1 MAALAAPS
9 AGAGGVP
16 SSRLEVVAELE
27 GHVDTV
33 WSVAWSPSGKYLAS
47 CGSDK
52 IIRIW
57 GPNAN
62 DEAVW
67 TCLAS
72 LEEGHKRTV
81 RCCQWSPCSSYIASV
96 SFDGTC
102 CVWQHADEGGG
113 GGHDSDEYD
122 SDEAEGMSM
131 GRREMRWEL
140 IAQLEGH
147 ENEVKSV
154 SWNPE
159 GTLLATCGRDKSV
172 WIWETLAPAEFEC
185 LTVKVEHTQ
194 DVKYVQFHPRQ
205 QLLLSASYDDT
216 VKVWAEDGD
225 DWYCVSTLDAHS
237 TTVWALACSPSAAP
251 AERMVSVSDDGCI
264 ILWQADASGGIDGH
278 AAWRRLDSDEKLH
291 ERPIFAVDWAAGGE
305 IVTGGG
311 DNAIRVFRVAENA
324 AADSSGEGGEGAQPG
339 ARLTMVAEVKE
350 AHQGDVNSVRWNPKQ
365 PGVLASAG
373 DDQLIRIWTHRE

>member
-1 MAALAAPS
+1 
-9 AGAGGVP
+9 
-16 SSRLEVVAELE
+16 
-27 GHVDTV
+27 
-33 WSVAWSPSGKYLAS
+33 
-47 CGSDK
+47 
-52 IIRIW
+52 
-57 GPNAN
+57 
-62 DEAVW
+62 
-67 TCLAS
+67 
-72 LEEGHKRTV
+72 
-81 RCCQWSPCSSYIASV
+81 
-96 SFDGTC
+96 
-102 CVWQHADEGGG
+102 
-113 GGHDSDEYD
+113 
-122 SDEAEGMSM
+122 
-131 GRREMRWEL
+131 MRWEL

-159 GTLLATCGRDKSV
+159 GTLLATCGRDKRCVVHPRLHHCHRRRRQISSYRYIIILARDTHMAAIAPAGCSLTRHPPPPTTLLRHHLSV

-264 ILWQADASGGIDGH
+264 ILWQADAAGGIDGH

-311 DNAIRVFRVAENA
+311 DNAIRVFRVTENA

-350 AHQGDVNSVRWNPKQ
+350 AHQGAPPPPSP
-365 PGVLASAG
+365 PPSPP
-373 DDQLIRIWTHRE
+373 T